1 MADSFF
7 GINLNS
13 YCGEYDDSSKPDDFS
28 ICFEDS
34 YICWIVCII
43 TIIIGNFYM
52 ALAKNSPYSYR
63 WLRPWFISSIVI
75 GITSLIPQFI
85 IIGTIVQNDLNVPVL
100 KWNATIIIITTAF
113 VLFVTCYERTK
124 GNVSSFPVWTFWAL
138 MTLYSIVRIR
148 TLAASSWQAVE
159 DLHANIPVLIAVY
172 SGIVLLNLIVHSIQE
187 LPDELLYKQKEELE
201 LEDNHRMKYDRPDV
215 DTRKPCPEEYVP
227 FGDFIFF
234 HWLTKIIWKGFRRP
248 LEDKDLY
255 HVPNDSKTEN
265 IIDNFFKSWT
275 GSKPCPK
282 GTTACKNKDNLIM
295 SLVKF
300 NWKWIVAAVI
310 LKLANDLLTFVPPQI
325 LKRLIHYMLM
335 ENLEPDTYDV
345 TYGVVFCVLMA
356 GALIL
361 QTICIQAY
369 FDKAINTGMKIRVAL
384 VAAIYRKS
392 LLLSNAGQK
401 SSQLGQMINLM
412 QVDAQKFQE
421 IFTYINMLWSAPL
434 QIILAMYLLYQELGE
449 STFVGLSVTIIM
461 LPFNSVLMGKMHGF
475 QQTIMKI
482 TDQRVR
488 KTNEVLDG
496 IKVIKLYGWEDSFLK
511 EVDGIRE
518 KELSAMKS
526 RIKFGVIITF
536 IWTCSPILVSLL
548 SFLCY
553 SLLGEDLTSEK
564 AFVSLTLF
572 NILRFP
578 LVMLPNMITQLIQAR
593 VSIIRIKDFLA
604 LPELEADSVIHGD
617 SDSPDAVEIKG
628 GKFSWDQSDKDNL
641 VTLDDINVT
650 VPRGKLVAIVGAVGS
665 GKSSLV
671 SAMLGEMDKLE
682 GDVYLNGS
690 VSYVPQVSWVLNDSL
705 KNNILFG
712 AEWNKC
718 YYKEVI
724 VNCALETDLQIL
736 PNGDATEIGE
746 KGINLSGGQ
755 KQRVS
760 LARAIYNKNDIYVFD
775 DPLSAVDAHVGKHL
789 FEKVI
794 GPRGMINDKTRIL
807 VTHKLSVLPEVD
819 HVIVLKDGKV
829 LEQGTY
835 NDLMSKDSELH
846 RLVSSYEPDQDETE
860 DKTEVEDLESDS
872 ELGDLPVI
880 PDVSV
885 KKSIRRRKSRLSRE
899 ESTCSIK
906 GNNNAGKDEKLIEEE
921 KVEKGN
927 ISFKTYADY
936 LKYMGATYATITLI
950 SFVLQNGSQ
959 LGSSLWL
966 SEWSNAND
974 NAKANKEDPN
984 LFLYLGIYAL
994 LGLLQTVFVLGFV
1007 FAILYASIRASSQ
1020 IHSAMFAR
1028 ILRVPMSFFDTTPLG
1043 RILNRFSKDMNTID
1057 ERLPNSMRSFVN
1069 ILGTVTITLI
1079 TIGIMIPIMI
1089 AIFIP
1094 IALLYLA
1101 VQRLYIPTSRQL
1113 KRLESVSRS
1122 PIYNQFGETLMGLP
1136 SIRAYGKKENFIKY
1150 NQGLVDDN
1158 VRSFYLNMMSNRW
1171 LSTRLEITG
1180 HCVIFL
1186 SALISVLQAKSMDA
1200 AQAGLA
1206 ISSAMGVTQALSW
1219 VVRMYS
1225 ELEVNVVSVERVNE
1239 YSELATE
1246 RALVSSSPPPGDW
1259 PQKGRI
1265 EYKDVSVRYRE
1276 GLDLVLRNLTFSI
1289 TAGERIG
1296 IVGRTGA
1303 GKSSITLTLFRIL
1316 ELAEG
1321 AIIIDGVDI
1330 SAIGLH
1336 ELRKKIS
1343 IIPQDPILFSDTIRK
1358 NLDPFE
1364 TYNDDQIWPALESAS
1379 LKKFFE
1385 QQEKGLDFLVQEGG
1399 SNLSVGQRQLV
1410 CLARALLS
1418 DNKIIVM
1425 DEATAAVDIE
1435 TDSVIQDAIR
1445 ETFAG
1450 RTILTIAHRLNTI
1463 IDYDRILVLDKGEI
1477 AEFGSAA
1484 ELKQNQGIFYSMLND
1499 AGLLQTVPQDPAIR
1513 DILENKNE

>member
-1 MADSFF
+1 
-7 GINLNS
+7 
-13 YCGEYDDSSKPDDFS
+13 
-28 ICFEDS
+28 
-34 YICWIVCII
+34 
-43 TIIIGNFYM
+43 
-52 ALAKNSPYSYR
+52 
-63 WLRPWFISSIVI
+63 
-75 GITSLIPQFI
+75 
-85 IIGTIVQNDLNVPVL
+85 
-100 KWNATIIIITTAF
+100 
-113 VLFVTCYERTK
+113 
-124 GNVSSFPVWTFWAL
+124 
-138 MTLYSIVRIR
+138 
-148 TLAASSWQAVE
+148 
-159 DLHANIPVLIAVY
+159 
-172 SGIVLLNLIVHSIQE
+172 
-187 LPDELLYKQKEELE
+187 
-201 LEDNHRMKYDRPDV
+201 
-215 DTRKPCPEEYVP
+215 
-227 FGDFIFF
+227 
-234 HWLTKIIWKGFRRP
+234 
-248 LEDKDLY
+248 
-255 HVPNDSKTEN
+255 
-265 IIDNFFKSWT
+265 
-275 GSKPCPK
+275 
-282 GTTACKNKDNLIM
+282 
-295 SLVKF
+295 
-300 NWKWIVAAVI
+300 
-310 LKLANDLLTFVPPQI
+310 
-325 LKRLIHYMLM
+325 
-335 ENLEPDTYDV
+335 
-345 TYGVVFCVLMA
+345 
-356 GALIL
+356 
-361 QTICIQAY
+361 
-369 FDKAINTGMKIRVAL
+369 
-384 VAAIYRKS
+384 
-392 LLLSNAGQK
+392 
-401 SSQLGQMINLM
+401 
-412 QVDAQKFQE
+412 
-421 IFTYINMLWSAPL
+421 
-434 QIILAMYLLYQELGE
+434 MYLLYQELGE

-628 GKFSWDQSDKDNL
+628 GKFSWDQGDKDNL

-1101 VQRLYIPTSRQL
+1101 VQ
-1113 KRLESVSRS
+1113 
-1122 PIYNQFGETLMGLP
+1122 
-1136 SIRAYGKKENFIKY
+1136 
-1150 NQGLVDDN
+1150 
-1158 VRSFYLNMMSNRW
+1158 
-1171 LSTRLEITG
+1171 
-1180 HCVIFL
+1180 
-1186 SALISVLQAKSMDA
+1186 
-1200 AQAGLA
+1200 
-1206 ISSAMGVTQALSW
+1206 VTQALSW